1 MDTVQANKI
10 LKLAD
15 GMKKAG
21 RWNDDFAALIEKE
34 PLHKLRSQMND
45 LFYTKWSSDVYRID
59 KEFKETVNIM
69 EIIVHAEYAKRVKE
83 HPAEV
88 ARFEAKLKEI
98 AKKVCDKNVAE
109 KEGKD
114 GSTC

>member
-1 MDTVQANKI
+1 MDIVQANKI

-59 KEFKETVNIM
+59 KEFKETVNIL
-69 EIIVHAEYAKRVKE
+69 EIIVRAEYAKRVKE

-98 AKKVCDKNVAE
+98 AKKVAGRE
-109 KEGKD
+109 IKD
-114 GSTC
+114 GK

>member
-1 MDTVQANKI
+1 MDIVQANKI

-45 LFYTKWSSDVYRID
+45 LFYAKWSSDVYRID
-59 KEFKETVNIM
+59 KEFKETVDILEM
-69 EIIVHAEYAKRVKE
+69 IVRAEYAKRVKE
-83 HPAEV
+83 YPAEV
-88 ARFEAKLKEI
+88 AKFEAKLKEI
-98 AKKVCDKNVAE
+98 AKKVCKKNVAE
-109 KEGKD
+109 KEREK
-114 GSTC
+114 SE

>member
-1 MDTVQANKI
+1 MDIVRANKI

-21 RWNDDFAALIEKE
+21 RWNDDFADLIEKE

-59 KEFKETVNIM
+59 KEFKE
-69 EIIVHAEYAKRVKE
+69 IVDILEMVVCAEYAKRVKE
-83 HPAEV
+83 CPAEV
-88 ARFEAKLKEI
+88 AKFEEKLKEI
-98 AKKVCDKNVAE
+98 AKKIAE
-109 KEGKD
+109 KETIK
-114 GSTC
+114 